1 MAQER
6 AIAMARDTAGA
17 CNDTGGCFDNAT
29 TREHAIAQERA
40 IAMMARGD
48 AGRRFDSCEVRR
60 DDARTHEHAM
70 TRKHA
75 MTRTREDHATTHAA
89 AYLLGCSAGRAGGGH
104 CGLQAMAGRRE
115 RSGSGC
121 YPDGCT
127 TPQELKART
136 PDTAVSDD
144 GRWGVRTRDRNLTC

>member
-1 MAQER
+1 MRATTRTHAMTREHAIMQESTQSARDR
-6 AIAMARDTAGA
+6 AIARMARDTAGA
-17 CNDTGGCFDNAT
+17 CNDTGGCFDNAL

-75 MTRTREDHATTHAA
+75 MTRTREDHATTQAA
-89 AYLLGCSAGRAGGGH
+89 AYLLGCSAGRAGRGGV
-104 CGLQAMAGRRE
+104 QAMAGRR
-115 RSGSGC
+115 
-121 YPDGCT
+121 
-127 TPQELKART
+127 
-136 PDTAVSDD
+136 
-144 GRWGVRTRDRNLTC
+144 